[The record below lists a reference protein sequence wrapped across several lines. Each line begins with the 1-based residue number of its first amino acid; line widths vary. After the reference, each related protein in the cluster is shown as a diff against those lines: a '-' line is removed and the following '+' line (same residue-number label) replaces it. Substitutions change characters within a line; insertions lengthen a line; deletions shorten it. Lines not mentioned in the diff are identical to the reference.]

1 MIIDKRLFVWI
12 IKKIIGG
19 FERVVLVECWLLIK
33 ESKRLRRDWK
43 IGR

>member
-12 IKKIIGG
+12 IIGG